1 MNLLKKALA
10 RENRMLLMAG
20 GGAFFFAAVAGAPS
34 SLAASI
40 LEANAPL
47 LEIGASTGTLWRGEF
62 ANVTYNSIDLG
73 RIGYRL
79 APVRLITGRLAA
91 DMTSA
96 DGALTGKGGVSLTP
110 SGFELKEVSAQ
121 FNLGAI
127 RKYTFFGARYQGVAT
142 LSAKS
147 LSLSKRGCKAEEARL
162 STTMLDGL
170 ARQWSGGA
178 LPLQGAFECKDG
190 NLFLSLS
197 GRSNDGAM
205 RLETAVAPDLS
216 YTMVFTAEPK
226 RAEVGAALRQ
236 FGFEGDNAQL
246 SLRAVG
252 KLKGLST

>member
-1 MNLLKKALA
+1 MNVLRSALTRDNRSLLI
-10 RENRMLLMAG
+10 AG
-20 GGAFFFAAVAGAPS
+20 GGAFFLAAVAGAPS

-40 LEANAPL
+40 IEANAPL
-47 LEIGASTGTLWRGEF
+47 LDIGASAGTLWRGEF
-62 ANVTYNSIDLG
+62 SNVTYNSMDLG
-73 RIGYRL
+73 SIGYRL
-79 APVRLITGRLAA
+79 APARLLIGRLAA
-91 DMTSA
+91 DLTSA
-96 DGALTGKGGVSLTP
+96 DGALVGKGGVSLTP
-110 SGFELKEVSAQ
+110 SGVELKDASLQ

-127 RKYTFFGARYQGVAT
+127 RKYTFFGARYQGLAT

-147 LSLSKRGCKAEEARL
+147 LVLSKRGCKAEEAKM

-178 LPLQGAFECKDG
+178 FPLQGAFDCKDG
-190 NLFLSLS
+190 KLVLSLS
-197 GRSNDGAM
+197 GRSNDGVM
-205 RLETAVAPDLS
+205 RLETAVASDLS